1 MKKILTIV
9 SFVVWGAVQLLAQQ
23 GLITG
28 TVLEESGV
36 PMPGV
41 NVSIE
46 GKTIGTIT
54 GIEGEFSLDGV
65 SIGDI
70 ILFSFVGMETQRIK
84 VTSLDQVMNVTL
96 LTSTVGL
103 DEVVVVGYGEQKK
116 ESLVGAIGTAQAE
129 DIRSQGNVTNLKDAL
144 TGVIPGM
151 AVMSTSG
158 LAGGGD
164 ERVYRETEI
173 LIRGKNTWNNAE
185 PLILVDGIEREIN
198 DIDIN
203 EVASI
208 SVLKDAS
215 ATAVFGVKG
224 GNGVILITTKRG
236 EMGKAQFTVEGEYSM
251 ETWSKIVEPA
261 GLLDAIDAFNY
272 AVERTRRIDG
282 SPGLNYYY
290 SDEEIGYYR
299 DNTYPY
305 AYPNNDWL
313 DIIFRDFAHSY
324 RINSS
329 VRGGTERLK
338 YFANAGYNHVGDLFN
353 GTDEGRG
360 YQPGYSYDRINIRSN
375 FDVKLSGTTNLK
387 VNYYGIQT
395 FQNSI
400 PGYRLNS
407 IYDAISGYP
416 PNAMVAKYEDGVYGA
431 RNYDLNAYNPLYRL
445 NTGGL
450 QAINTTTINMDYTLE
465 QDLKFITPGLRLSAK
480 LAYDN
485 RFEVEGL
492 EVRDDGVLTKTVDE
506 DFYLNGGYYD
516 PDEGI
521 YKLANGDPASMLFP
535 TTVWDIG
542 GGGAVNA
549 GFGWIEQPTGFNAA
563 DYPRSGDHATKRN
576 LYYEVRLNYARLFGK
591 HDVTGTAVFSRQE
604 EVTGSNWPGKRE
616 DWVGRLTYNYDRRY
630 FLEVNGAYNGS
641 EKFGPGYKFDLFP
654 SVGGSWMIS
663 NEPFIQNASLAWL
676 ERLKVRYSWG
686 LVGNDRVNAGGQWP
700 YVTVWELFVNA
711 IDNQGSNDT
720 PTIIEESRF
729 GYPVSDYDGYI
740 RTSEGTPGN
749 PDLRWETA
757 RKQNLGLDIGLLR
770 NRISMSVDL
779 WDEYRY
785 DMLIAASQRQVPSV
799 SGVPAFSAANLGEA
813 ASRGMEFEVTFRNT
827 VANVLN
833 YWVKANWSVAR
844 SEIIFKEDPPLTPT
858 YRASAGFPLDQT
870 RTSIASGIIDSW
882 DDLFST
888 PGSSTGGQNEQ
899 RMPGDVALI
908 DFDADGQY
916 ESADDV
922 VPYGYPVYPQD
933 NYGISLGADYKGLEF
948 SIQFVGAYNVTRNI
962 SDSKF
967 SFERAFIPA
976 YLLDRSWTYN
986 SIDPDYPAISRGSKW
1001 DPVGHYQRYDG
1012 SFFRIQSAQI
1022 AYGLPANWS
1031 KRIGIANIQFYVN
1044 GRNLWMWSIMPD
1056 DGVGA
1061 NHDLKNYPTK
1071 KQANIGLRIR
1081 F

>member
-1 MKKILTIV
+1 MKKFLFFISFVLWGTLTIY
-9 SFVVWGAVQLLAQQ
+9 AQ
-23 GLITG
+23 TG
-28 TVLEESGV
+28 IVTGIVRDGETGEL
-36 PMPGV
+36 MPGV

-54 GIEGEFSLDGV
+54 NADGEFSLDGV
-65 SIGDI
+65 SVGDF
-70 ILFSFVGMETQRIK
+70 ILFSFVGMEHQTIE
-84 VTSLDQVMNVTL
+84 VTSLTQEMEVTMQS
-96 LTSTVGL
+96 STVGL

-116 ESLVGAIGTAQAE
+116 ESVVGAIGVAQAD
-129 DIRSQGNVTNLKDAL
+129 DIRTTGNVTNLRDAL
-144 TGVIPGM
+144 TGQIPGM
-151 AVMSTSG
+151 AVLATSG

-164 ERVYRETEI
+164 SRVYRETEI
-173 LIRGKNTWNNAE
+173 LIRGKNTWNNSS
-185 PLILVDGIEREIN
+185 PLILVDGVEREID

-236 EMGKAQFTVEGEYSM
+236 EAGKAQFTVEGEYSL
-251 ETWSKIVEPA
+251 ETWSKIVQPA
-261 GLLDAIDAFNY
+261 ELLDAIDAFNY

-282 SPGLNYYY
+282 SSGLNYYY

-313 DIIFRDFAHSY
+313 DIIFKDFAQSY
-324 RINSS
+324 RLNGS
-329 VRGGTERLK
+329 VRGGTDRLK

-353 GTDEGRG
+353 GQDIGRG
-360 YQPGYSYDRINIRSN
+360 YQPGYRYDRINIRSN
-375 FDVKLSGTTNLK
+375 FDVKLSNTTNLK
-387 VNYYGIQT
+387 VNVYGIQT
-395 FQNSI
+395 FQSSL

-407 IYDAISGYP
+407 IYDAISAYP
-416 PNAMVAKYEDGVYGA
+416 PNSLVPIYEDGVYGA
-431 RNYDLNAYNPLYRL
+431 TNDFLQSFNPLYRM
-445 NTGGL
+445 NTSGL
-450 QAINTTTINMDYTLE
+450 QSSNSTTINMDYTLE
-465 QDLKFITPGLRLSAK
+465 QDLKFITPGLKLSAK

-485 RFEVEGL
+485 RFEEEGL
-492 EVRDDGVLTKTVDE
+492 EVRDDGILTKTISR

-516 PDEGI
+516 SDEGI
-521 YKLANGDPASMLFP
+521 YKLANGEPANMAFP
-535 TTVWDIG
+535 TTIWDVG

-549 GFGWIEQPTGFNAA
+549 GFGWIEQPVSYNAA
-563 DYPRSGDHATKRN
+563 SGRAGATRRN
-576 LYYEVRLNYARLFGK
+576 LYYETRLNYARTFGA

-604 EVTGSNWPGKRE
+604 EVRGSNWPGKRE
-616 DWVGRLTYNYDRRY
+616 DYVGRLTYNYDRRY

-654 SVGGSWMIS
+654 SVGGSWMIT
-663 NEPFIQNASLAWL
+663 NEPFVRDAAIDWL
-676 ERLKVRYSWG
+676 ERFKIRYSWG

-700 YVTVWELFVNA
+700 YFTVWELFSNA
-711 IDNQGSNDT
+711 IDGRGNNT
-720 PTIIEESRF
+720 PTIIEDSRF
-729 GYPVSDYDGYI
+729 GYPYSDYDEYI

-757 RKQNLGLDIGLLR
+757 RKQNLGVDIGLLN

-785 DMLIAASQRQVPSV
+785 DMLIAADQRQVPSV
-799 SGVPAFSAANLGEA
+799 SGVPAFAAANLGEA
-813 ASRGMEFEVTFRNT
+813 ASRGMEFEVIFRNSIS
-827 VANVLN
+827 NVLN
-833 YWVKANWSVAR
+833 YWAKANWSVAR
-844 SEIIFKEDPPLTPT
+844 SEIIFKEDPPLTPS
-858 YRASAGFPLDQT
+858 YRAQQGFPLNQT
-870 RTSIASGIIDSW
+870 RTSMASGILESW
-882 DDLFST
+882 DDLYST

-916 ESADDV
+916 ESSDDV
-922 VPYGYPVYPQD
+922 VPYGYPVYPQN
-933 NYGISLGADYKGLEF
+933 NYGMSLGADYRGFEF

-967 SFERAFIPA
+967 NYERAFIPY
-976 YLLDRSWTYN
+976 YLLDRTWTYN
-986 SIDPDYPAISRGSKW
+986 QVDPDYPALSRGSKW
-1001 DPVGHYQRYDG
+1001 DPTGHYQRYDG
-1012 SFFRIQSAQI
+1012 SFLRIQSAQV
-1022 AYGLPANWS
+1022 AYSLPDNWTN
-1031 KRIGIANIQFYVN
+1031 RIGIARIQVYVN

-1071 KQANIGLRIR
+1071 KQVNFGLRVQ

>member
-9 SFVVWGAVQLLAQQ
+9 SFVVWGAVQLFAQQ

-28 TVLEESGV
+28 TVVDETGTSI
-36 PMPGV
+36 PGV

-46 GKTIGTIT
+46 GKTVGTIT
-54 GIEGEFSLDGV
+54 GVDGEYSLDGV
-65 SIGDI
+65 SVGDFI
-70 ILFSFVGMETQRIK
+70 IFSFVGMEAQRIE
-84 VTSLDQVMNVTL
+84 VTSLDQVINVTL

-116 ESLVGAIGTAQAE
+116 ESLVGAIGTAQGE
-129 DIRSQGNVTNLKDAL
+129 EIRSQGNVTNLRDAL

-164 ERVYRETEI
+164 SRVYRETEI
-173 LIRGKNTWNNAE
+173 LIRGKGTWNNAS
-185 PLILVDGIEREIN
+185 PLILVDGVEREID

-236 EMGKAQFTVEGEYSM
+236 EMGKAQFTLEGEYSM

-272 AVERTRRIDG
+272 AVERTRRTDG
-282 SPGLNYYY
+282 SAGLSNYY
-290 SDEEIGYYR
+290 SDEVIGYYR
-299 DNTYPY
+299 NNTYPY

-313 DIIFRDFAHSY
+313 DIIFKDFTRSY
-324 RINSS
+324 RLNGS

-375 FDVKLSGTTNLK
+375 FDVKLTGTTNLK
-387 VNYYGIQT
+387 VNVYGIQT

-407 IYDAISGYP
+407 IYDAISAYP
-416 PNAMVAKYEDGVYGA
+416 PNAMVTKYEDGVYGA
-431 RNYDLNAYNPLYRL
+431 RNYPLNAYNPLYRL
-445 NTGGL
+445 NTSGL
-450 QAINTTTINMDYTLE
+450 QAKSTTTINMDYTLE
-465 QDLKFITPGLRLSAK
+465 QDLKFVTPGLRLSAK
-480 LAYDN
+480 VAYDN
-485 RFEVEGL
+485 RFEADGL
-492 EVRDDGVLTKTVDE
+492 EVRDDGMLNKTIDE

-516 PDEGI
+516 YDEGI
-521 YKLANGDPASMLFP
+521 YKFANGDTANMLFP
-535 TTVWDIG
+535 TTIWDVG
-542 GGGAVNA
+542 GGGATAA
-549 GFGWIEQPTGFNAA
+549 GFGWIEQPTGFNASDGKA
-563 DYPRSGDHATKRN
+563 DDTKRN
-576 LYYEVRLNYARLFGK
+576 LYYEIRLNYGRTFGL
-591 HDVTGTAVFSRQE
+591 HDLTGTAVFSRQE
-604 EVTGSNWPGKRE
+604 EVKGSNWPGKRE
-616 DWVGRLTYNYDRRY
+616 DWIGRLTYNYDRRY

-641 EKFGPGYKFDLFP
+641 EKFGPGYKFDIFP
-654 SVGGSWMIS
+654 SVGGSWNIA
-663 NEPFIQNASLAWL
+663 NEPFIQNASIAWL
-676 ERLKVRYSWG
+676 ERFKIRYSLG

-700 YVTVWELFVNA
+700 YVTVWELFTNA
-711 IDNQGSNDT
+711 IDDQGGNNDT
-720 PTIIEESRF
+720 PTVIEESRF
-729 GYPVSDYDGYI
+729 GYPFSDYDGYI

-749 PDLRWETA
+749 ADLRWESA
-757 RKQNLGLDIGLLR
+757 RKQNLGVDIGLFR

-779 WDEYRY
+779 WNEYRY
-785 DMLIAASQRQVPSV
+785 DMLIAADQRQVPAV
-799 SGVPAFSAANLGEA
+799 SGVPAFAAANLGEA
-813 ASRGMEFEVTFRNT
+813 ASRGMEFEVTFRNSIG
-827 VANVLN
+827 NVFN
-833 YWVKANWSVAR
+833 YWAKANWSVAR
-844 SEIIFKEDPPLTPT
+844 SEIIFKEDPPLTPS
-858 YRASAGFPLDQT
+858 YRAQEGFPLDQT
-870 RTSIASGIIDSW
+870 RTSMASGIINSW
-882 DDLFST
+882 DELYST

-908 DFDADGQY
+908 DFDADGLY

-922 VPYGYPVYPQD
+922 VPYGYPVYPQN
-933 NYGISLGADYKGLEF
+933 NYGISLGADFKGLEF
-948 SIQFVGAYNVTRNI
+948 SIQFVGAYNVTRRI

-967 SFERAFIPA
+967 SYERAFIPG

-1012 SFFRIQSAQI
+1012 SFFRIQSAQV
-1022 AYGLPANWS
+1022 AYNLPDDWT

-1044 GRNLWMWSIMPD
+1044 GRNLWMWSLMPD

-1071 KQANIGLRIR
+1071 KQVNFGLRVQ